1 MVVSPSEEHWTFL
14 VSESESIARLGWT
27 KMMTCGSQVSVFWGS
42 LHPPIKLYIYVY
54 IHIHIYIYIYV
65 YIHIKTTVEIYI
77 IYLHE
82 CGVTKIAGLGYSS
95 LTGISVD
102 TISGLLVATII
113 SL

>member
-1 MVVSPSEEHWTFL
+1 MNVDYMGFN
-14 VSESESIARLGWT
+14 
-27 KMMTCGSQVSVFWGS
+27 
-42 LHPPIKLYIYVY
+42 YI
-54 IHIHIYIYIYV
+54 ITICI
-65 YIHIKTTVEIYI
+65 IYI